1 MTEQLQYIYYDSC
14 VHTSNWMK
22 YLALVRSNII
32 KKEYDKAYVY
42 EVLAEEALNK
52 IMECSS
58 KAVEIESDFEIRDAA
73 WNKAAKAYEDFRGEK
88 VEKIVD

>member
-14 VHTSNWMK
+14 VNTSNWMR
-22 YLALVRSNII
+22 YLALVRSNVS
-32 KKEYDKAYVY
+32 KREYDKAYVY

-52 IMECSS
+52 ILECSN
-58 KAVEIESDFEIRDAA
+58 KAKEIEPDLETRNAV
-73 WNKAAKAYEDFRGEK
+73 WNRAAKAYEEFRGEK